1 MAPNTC
7 AMTELLIYALY
18 VLYIYIYIYI
28 VQDITCRTEASP
40 EPLGA
45 MVVFVCKFTSN
56 DVV

>member
-1 MAPNTC
+1 M
-7 AMTELLIYALY
+7 
-18 VLYIYIYIYI
+18 
-28 VQDITCRTEASP
+28 QDITCRTEASP

>member
-18 VLYIYIYIYI
+18 VLYIYIYI

>member
-1 MAPNTC
+1 
-7 AMTELLIYALY
+7 MTELLIYALY
-18 VLYIYIYIYI
+18 VLNIYIYNYIYIM
-28 VQDITCRTEASP
+28 QDITCRTEASP